1 MLAQGGH
8 GGYQTF
14 ESMSHAELL
23 DIVNSTDPN
32 TVLSVG
38 NQLLIAGGQI
48 QSLADDL
55 HQNIAGLEWTG
66 SAADSFRGWASQVV
80 QATDTLADFT
90 NTTATNIQMAG
101 ETLTNVKSSMPPLPT
116 ADMATV
122 ARYQQ
127 QPPVIPALRVHGE
140 PLSSSP
146 APGAITANQAKAA
159 QANIDSLHQEA
170 VTLMEKLG
178 GSYSTA
184 YSTIGATVVPTFPPP
199 PVALMPPKGSGRINT
214 SANLPVQGGVRSGAG
229 SANSGINGPR
239 LVSGAKKESTT
250 GSTKGASGGNVAFV
264 PVSAPAVG
272 SGRSPGGATTT
283 LQCANPPVTLPTGP
297 RIGGGGTPGGGT
309 GGVTGSGGAIIP
321 PPAVSNGGGNG
332 PGTGFGEGGLKS
344 VGRGGGAD
352 SPSTGAD
359 GLGGGSS
366 GIGTGFGEGSATGA
380 QGSEGGSVI
389 GGSAVDPAASWG
401 HFGSAAIGEDVGS
414 GSGGGTSGESG
425 GLGGVTTGG
434 TDAALAGSSTARAG
448 MVGESVASGEAA
460 ATPGGG
466 GSAESMPMGMGAGM
480 GGMGSSGSRRR
491 GRRSGLLH
499 EDEETWDAATPAANP
514 AVIE

>member
-1 MLAQGGH
+1 
-8 GGYQTF
+8 
-14 ESMSHAELL
+14 MSHAELL

-127 QPPVIPALRVHGE
+127 QPPVISALRVHGE

-199 PVALMPPKGSGRINT
+199 PVALMPPKGSGKLNT
-214 SANLPVQGGVRSGAG
+214 SANLLVQGEASPGAG
-229 SANSGINGPR
+229 LVKRGVGGSRSA
-239 LVSGAKKESTT
+239 SGAKKESTA
-250 GSTKGASGGNVAFV
+250 GSIQRGSGGGSAFV
-264 PVSAPAVG
+264 PVPTPVVG
-272 SGRSPGGATTT
+272 SGHPPGGAATT
-283 LQCANPPVTLPTGP
+283 LQGTNSPVTSPNLPNA
-297 RIGGGGTPGGGT
+297 GGGNTAAVGGGT
-309 GGVTGSGGAIIP
+309 GGVTGGGGATIP
-321 PPAVSNGGGNG
+321 PPGIGSGGG
-332 PGTGFGEGGLKS
+332 TGVLFSEGESGWQSL
-344 VGRGGGAD
+344 GRGGGVG
-352 SPSTGAD
+352 SPTTGVGGL

-366 GIGTGFGEGSATGA
+366 WTGAGSSEGMVSGA
-380 QGSEGGSVI
+380 QGVEGGSVI
-389 GGSAVDPAASWG
+389 GGSAVDRAASRSG
-401 HFGSAAIGEDVGS
+401 FGSEAIGEDVETGP
-414 GSGGGTSGESG
+414 GGGTFSESG
-425 GLGGVTTGG
+425 GPSGGTIRG
-434 TDAALAGSSTARAG
+434 TDAAMFGLSTTRAG
-448 MVGESVASGEAA
+448 MVGESAASGVSASGE
-460 ATPGGG
+460 
-466 GSAESMPMGMGAGM
+466 S
-480 GGMGSSGSRRR
+480 
-491 GRRSGLLH
+491 
-499 EDEETWDAATPAANP
+499 
-514 AVIE
+514 